1 VIFSNSSPG
10 TRGPTIV
17 MAASTTLDESMT
29 HTPDTEQV
37 SAPGWR
43 RDARQK
49 GVILLIEDDH
59 GDQLLTCE
67 ALSESALAHQ
77 IVVVS
82 DGEEA
87 LEYLNQTGRYSDG
100 ARAPRPDLILLDLNM
115 PKINGRQ
122 LASKLKSDPR
132 LQTIPIVVLSTSDYH
147 DDVAHCYRT
156 GVNSY
161 VHKPTNY
168 DDFVATINAVEHYW
182 LRVVQPP
189 PRP

>member
-1 VIFSNSSPG
+1 MIFSNSSPG
-10 TRGPTIV
+10 TKGPTIA
-17 MAASTTLDESMT
+17 MAASAAVDESIT
-29 HTPDTEQV
+29 QTPDTAV
-37 SAPGWR
+37 ASAQGWR

-87 LEYLNQTGRYSDG
+87 LEYLNQTGRYSD
-100 ARAPRPDLILLDLNM
+100 AAKAPRPDLIFLDLNM

-122 LASKLKSDPR
+122 LASRLKSDPN

-147 DDVAHCYRT
+147 DDVAHCYKT

-168 DDFVATINAVEHYW
+168 DEFVATINAVEHYW

>member
-1 VIFSNSSPG
+1 VTFSNSSQG
-10 TRGPTIV
+10 NRGPTIA
-17 MAASTTLDESMT
+17 MAASAAVDESIT
-29 HTPDTEQV
+29 QAPGTETA
-37 SAPGWR
+37 SAPGR
-43 RDARQK
+43 RDARQR

-87 LEYLNQTGRYSDG
+87 LEYLNRSGRYAD
-100 ARAPRPDLILLDLNM
+100 AAKAPRPDLILLDLNM

-122 LASKLKSDPR
+122 LAAKLKSDPA

-147 DDVAHCYRT
+147 DDVAHCYKT

>member
-1 VIFSNSSPG
+1 MFSNSSPG
-10 TRGPTIV
+10 TKGPTIV
-17 MAASTTLDESMT
+17 RAASTALDESMI
-29 HTPDTEQV
+29 HTPDTAEV
-37 SAPGWR
+37 SAAGWR

>member
-1 VIFSNSSPG
+1 
-10 TRGPTIV
+10 
-17 MAASTTLDESMT
+17 MAANVIVAEHPTQAVDAEAK
-29 HTPDTEQV
+29 
-37 SAPGWR
+37 SAAKRR
-43 RDARQK
+43 RDAEQR

-67 ALSESALAHQ
+67 ALSESALAHK

-87 LEYLNQTGRYSDG
+87 LEYLAHSDRYADVMKS
-100 ARAPRPDLILLDLNM
+100 PRPDLILLDLNM

-122 LASKLKSDPR
+122 LAAKLKADPELR
-132 LQTIPIVVLSTSDYH
+132 TIPIVVLSTSDYH
-147 DDVAHCYRT
+147 DDVAHCYKI

>member
-1 VIFSNSSPG
+1 
-10 TRGPTIV
+10 
-17 MAASTTLDESMT
+17 MATSTTVETKSSQAHKVETD
-29 HTPDTEQV
+29 P
-37 SAPGWR
+37 APAGR
-43 RDARQK
+43 REPSRK

-67 ALSESALAHQ
+67 ALSESALAQ
-77 IVVVS
+77 KIAVVS

-87 LEYLNQTGRYSDG
+87 LEYLTRSGRYSEPSQ
-100 ARAPRPDLILLDLNM
+100 APRPDLILLDLNM

-122 LASKLKSDPR
+122 LAARLKSDPQ

-147 DDVAHCYRT
+147 DDVAHCYKI

-182 LRVVQPP
+182 LRVVEPP
-189 PRP
+189 PRV

>member
-1 VIFSNSSPG
+1 
-10 TRGPTIV
+10 
-17 MAASTTLDESMT
+17 MAANVAVQENATKTPGSKTTLL
-29 HTPDTEQV
+29 P
-37 SAPGWR
+37 AR
-43 RDARQK
+43 RSDPSQK

-67 ALSESALAHQ
+67 ALSESALAQ
-77 IVVVS
+77 KIVVVS

-87 LEYLNQTGRYSDG
+87 LEYLSHTGRYSD
-100 ARAPRPDLILLDLNM
+100 ASTALRPDLILLDLNM

-122 LASKLKSDPR
+122 VAAKLKSDPN
-132 LQTIPIVVLSTSDYH
+132 LQAIPIVVLSTSDYH
-147 DDVAHCYRT
+147 DDVAQCYKI

-168 DDFVATINAVEHYW
+168 DDFVAAINAVEHYW

>member
-1 VIFSNSSPG
+1 MILSKNLPASKGQLVS
-10 TRGPTIV
+10 
-17 MAASTTLDESMT
+17 MAASVMVDESVQRR
-29 HTPDTEQV
+29 PDAKARAA
-37 SAPGWR
+37 SAR
-43 RDARQK
+43 RGDVRQR

-67 ALSESALAHQ
+67 ALSESALAYK
-77 IVVVS
+77 IAVVS

-87 LEYLNQTGRYSDG
+87 LEYLNRTNRYSDS
-100 ARAPRPDLILLDLNM
+100 AQAPRPDLILLDLNM
-115 PKINGRQ
+115 PRINGRQ
-122 LASKLKSDPR
+122 LAARLKADPEFAS
-132 LQTIPIVVLSTSDYH
+132 IPIVVLSTSDYH
-147 DDVAHCYRT
+147 EDVAHCYKI

-168 DDFVATINAVEHYW
+168 DDFVAAINAVEHYW

>member
-1 VIFSNSSPG
+1 
-10 TRGPTIV
+10 
-17 MAASTTLDESMT
+17 MAASTAVHDSIKRS
-29 HTPDTEQV
+29 PDGETV
-37 SAPGWR
+37 PAPEGR
-43 RDARQK
+43 REAAKK

-87 LEYLNQTGRYSDG
+87 LEYLHRAGRFNDP
-100 ARAPRPDLILLDLNM
+100 AKAPRPDLILMDLNM

-122 LASKLKSDPR
+122 LASRLKSEPE
-132 LQTIPIVVLSTSDYH
+132 LQSIPIVVLSTSDYQ
-147 DDVAHCYRT
+147 DDVAHCYKS

-182 LRVVQPP
+182 LRIVQPP
-189 PRP
+189 PRL